1 MQDQRMRENF
11 LESEK
16 KIETEKGSQLDESFE
31 SDLSVEEE
39 ICANLENQP
48 KHWYLGSE
56 VGFE

>member
-1 MQDQRMRENF
+1 MRENF

-16 KIETEKGSQLDESFE
+16 KVETEKGSQLDESFE